1 LLLQHVLQ
9 ANGSLLLATTSDEV
23 QQLEARAA
31 MLQQQGVP
39 GVLLLSPRELKM
51 AEPALKLPAGS
62 HGLLVKS
69 DAQIVSRALAAGAA
83 AQIRCMQLLLMCW
96 QRHEAYTNALAQI
109 TA

>member
-1 LLLQHVLQ
+1 VWHYFLQ
-9 ANGSLLLATTSDEV
+9 ANGSLLLATTSEEV

-39 GVLLLSPRELKM
+39 GVVLLSPRELKM

-69 DAQIVSRALAAGAA
+69 DAQIVSHASAGDAAG
-83 AQIRCMQLLLMCW
+83 RCHCKLV
-96 QRHEAYTNALAQI
+96 
-109 TA
+109 